1 MAVVTPTA
9 KAQFIDAAGIPLA
22 GGFVY
27 TYAAGTTTP
36 QATYTDSTGST
47 ANSNPIILD
56 SRGEANIWLGS
67 ATYKF
72 KLCDANN
79 TEIWTV
85 DNISAPTTALSPVL
99 SGNVTISSSSSG
111 PALSISQSGTGAI
124 IKAPDS
130 SNPAVTLFTV
140 DNLGHVGVGT
150 ASPATEIDISN
161 GTLQVS
167 SSTGA
172 ARSKIYADA
181 TNSYYTAEGA
191 RAAVISAN
199 SVNLIYADSTGR
211 VGIKNSAPTVEL
223 DVTGAVKTSGA
234 ITGGTSIT
242 SGTTLASGTTL
253 TAGSSLS
260 VTTAATIGTTLSV
273 DTVQEKTAAA
283 GVSVSN
289 TLKVD
294 TINGK
299 TSANTLTIA
308 GVSITSSQVAAA
320 NRLITADTAKAST
333 SGTTVEFTTI
343 PSWAKRVT
351 LMLDSVSLSG
361 TDLLYLQLGNASSY
375 ATSGYTGAATFVVN
389 GNTTQSATFNSTAF
403 YIGNCAA
410 SSAITLSGL
419 VTIVNIN
426 SNTWVMSSNIGF
438 SSGTAS
444 IQLCG
449 GSVAV
454 GGVLTRLKLLTN
466 GTNTFDAGTVNILYE

>member
-1 MAVVTPTA
+1 MTVVSPTA

-36 QATYTDSTGST
+36 QATYTDSTGAT
-47 ANSNPIILD
+47 ANSNPIVLD
-56 SRGEANIWLGS
+56 ARGEANIWLGS

-72 KLCDANN
+72 KLTDSNN

-85 DNISAPTTALSPVL
+85 DNISAPTSGVSPVL
-99 SGNVTISSSSSG
+99 SGNVTISSDSPGTALTITQTGTGPALKVEDTSSDPTPFVVDADGKVGIGTISPATSLDVNDGTIQLSSSG
-111 PALSISQSGTGAI
+111 TSRA
-124 IKAPDS
+124 
-130 SNPAVTLFTV
+130 TL
-140 DNLGHVGVGT
+140 
-150 ASPATEIDISN
+150 A
-161 GTLQVS
+161 
-167 SSTGA
+167 
-172 ARSKIYADA
+172 ADA
-181 TNSYYTAEGA
+181 SNTTLTSVGSRGLILN
-191 RAAVISAN
+191 AN
-199 SVNLIYADSTGR
+199 STNLIYGTSSGY
-211 VGIKNSAPTVEL
+211 VGIKNASPTVEL
-223 DVTGAVKTSGA
+223 DVTGAAKASGA
-234 ITGGTSIT
+234 ITA
-242 SGTTLASGTTL
+242 GTTLASGTTL
-253 TAGSSLS
+253 TAGSSLT
-260 VTTAATIGTTLSV
+260 VTTSASIGTTLSV

-294 TINGK
+294 TISGK
-299 TSANTLTIA
+299 TTATTITIA

-361 TDLLYLQLGNASSY
+361 TDNLLLQLGNASTY
-375 ATSGYTGAATFVVN
+375 ATTNYTGSYTYLVN
-389 GNTTQSATFNSTAF
+389 GGALSSVSNSTSF
-403 YIGNCAA
+403 LIGSAA
-410 SSAITLSGL
+410 GGATITMSGV
-419 VTIVNIN
+419 VTIVNIT
-426 SNTWVMSSNIGF
+426 SNTWVISSNVGLQNF
-438 SSGTAS
+438 GAFLSS
-444 IQLCG
+444 G